1 MLPRAVTNSENVRN
15 RTAHWAVHTS
25 GRFSTNRNPKRL
37 NVTKKYDPSFVVW
50 QQRLRIVSVSVANG
64 VRALAVLV
72 VEDDFFVRCDVAG
85 CLREAGYT
93 VVETES
99 GEAAIALCKSEMT
112 IDMVFTDINL
122 GGTATGWD
130 VAKRF
135 RSEQPDMPVVY
146 MSAQAIDRD
155 RCVPGSVFVA
165 KPYQHIDILS
175 ACQRLRK

>member
-1 MLPRAVTNSENVRN
+1 M
-15 RTAHWAVHTS
+15 
-25 GRFSTNRNPKRL
+25 
-37 NVTKKYDPSFVVW
+37 
-50 QQRLRIVSVSVANG
+50 SVSTANG

-72 VEDDFFVRCDVAG
+72 VEDDFFVRCDIAD

-93 VVETES
+93 VIETES
-99 GEAAIALCKSEMT
+99 GEDAIALCKSEMT
-112 IDMVFTDINL
+112 IDMVLTDIHL

-135 RSEQPDMPVVY
+135 RSEQPDMAVVY
-146 MSAQAIDRD
+146 TSGQAFDCE

-165 KPYQHIDILS
+165 KPYQHTDILS

>member
-1 MLPRAVTNSENVRN
+1 MYGTVLPT
-15 RTAHWAVHTS
+15 
-25 GRFSTNRNPKRL
+25 GRFVYLGALEPTEIPSASTSLQSLSRASWFDSK
-37 NVTKKYDPSFVVW
+37 V
-50 QQRLRIVSVSVANG
+50 VSVSVANG

-93 VVETES
+93 VIETES

-112 IDMVFTDINL
+112 IDMIVTDINL
-122 GGTATGWD
+122 GGTASGWD

-146 MSAQAIDRD
+146 MSARAIDRN
-155 RCVPGSVFVA
+155 RGVPGSVFVA

-175 ACQRLRK
+175 ASQRLRER

>member
-1 MLPRAVTNSENVRN
+1 M
-15 RTAHWAVHTS
+15 
-25 GRFSTNRNPKRL
+25 
-37 NVTKKYDPSFVVW
+37 
-50 QQRLRIVSVSVANG
+50 SVSAANG

-93 VVETES
+93 VIETES
-99 GEAAIALCKSEMT
+99 GEAAIALCKSEIT
-112 IDMVFTDINL
+112 IDIVFTDINL

-155 RCVPGSVFVA
+155 RGVPGSVFVA
-165 KPYQHIDILS
+165 KPYQHVDILS
-175 ACQRLRK
+175 ACQLLRER

>member
-1 MLPRAVTNSENVRN
+1 M
-15 RTAHWAVHTS
+15 TAKAA
-25 GRFSTNRNPKRL
+25 
-37 NVTKKYDPSFVVW
+37 
-50 QQRLRIVSVSVANG
+50 IVSVSVANG

-93 VVETES
+93 VIETES
-99 GEAAIALCKSEMT
+99 GEAAIALCKSEIT
-112 IDMVFTDINL
+112 IDIVFTDINL

-135 RSEQPDMPVVY
+135 RSEQPDAGGSAV
-146 MSAQAIDRD
+146 SAQAIDRD
-155 RCVPGSVFVA
+155 RGVPGSVFVA

-175 ACQRLRK
+175 ACQRLRER

>member
-1 MLPRAVTNSENVRN
+1 VAAKAAV
-15 RTAHWAVHTS
+15 
-25 GRFSTNRNPKRL
+25 
-37 NVTKKYDPSFVVW
+37 
-50 QQRLRIVSVSVANG
+50 VSVSVANG

-72 VEDDFFVRCDVAG
+72 VEDDFFVRCDIAG

-93 VVETES
+93 VIETEN
-99 GEAAIALCKSEMT
+99 GEDAIALCKSGMT

-122 GGTATGWD
+122 SGTATGWD

-135 RSEQPDMPVVY
+135 RSEQADMPVVY
-146 MSAQAIDRD
+146 TSGQAVDRQ

>member
-1 MLPRAVTNSENVRN
+1 MYGTVRP
-15 RTAHWAVHTS
+15 T
-25 GRFSTNRNPKRL
+25 GRFAHL
-37 NVTKKYDPSFVVW
+37 GALEPSDQAPQLHYKV
-50 QQRLRIVSVSVANG
+50 RAELRGLAAKAAIVSVSVANG

-93 VVETES
+93 VIETES
-99 GEAAIALCKSEMT
+99 GEAAIALCKLEMT
-112 IDMVFTDINL
+112 IDMAFTDINL

-146 MSAQAIDRD
+146 LSAQAFDRD

>member
-1 MLPRAVTNSENVRN
+1 MA
-15 RTAHWAVHTS
+15 AKAA
-25 GRFSTNRNPKRL
+25 
-37 NVTKKYDPSFVVW
+37 
-50 QQRLRIVSVSVANG
+50 IVSVSVANG
-64 VRALAVLV
+64 VRDLAVLV

-93 VVETES
+93 VIETGS
-99 GEAAIALCKSEMT
+99 GEAAIALCKSEIT

-135 RSEQPDMPVVY
+135 RSERPDMPVVY
-146 MSAQAIDRD
+146 MSAHAIDRD

-175 ACQRLRK
+175 ACQRLLK

>member
-1 MLPRAVTNSENVRN
+1 M
-15 RTAHWAVHTS
+15 
-25 GRFSTNRNPKRL
+25 
-37 NVTKKYDPSFVVW
+37 
-50 QQRLRIVSVSVANG
+50 SVSAANG
-64 VRALAVLV
+64 ARALAVLV

-93 VVETES
+93 VIETES

-122 GGTATGWD
+122 GGPATGWD

-146 MSAQAIDRD
+146 MSGQAIDRD

-175 ACQRLRK
+175 ACQRLRMRTAPRSFAIREFRLHYDTC

>member
-1 MLPRAVTNSENVRN
+1 M
-15 RTAHWAVHTS
+15 TAKAA
-25 GRFSTNRNPKRL
+25 
-37 NVTKKYDPSFVVW
+37 
-50 QQRLRIVSVSVANG
+50 IVSVSVANG

-93 VVETES
+93 VIETES
-99 GEAAIALCKSEMT
+99 GEAAIALCKSEIT
-112 IDMVFTDINL
+112 IYIVFTDINL

-146 MSAQAIDRD
+146 MSAQAIDRN
-155 RCVPGSVFVA
+155 RGVPGSVFVA

-175 ACQRLRK
+175 ACQRLRER

>member
-1 MLPRAVTNSENVRN
+1 LAAKAAV
-15 RTAHWAVHTS
+15 
-25 GRFSTNRNPKRL
+25 L
-37 NVTKKYDPSFVVW
+37 
-50 QQRLRIVSVSVANG
+50 SVSVANG

-93 VVETES
+93 VIETES

-112 IDMVFTDINL
+112 IDMVLTDINL

-175 ACQRLRK
+175 GCASDDRLGVNRDRCGPATYPLGPLCPTRRSRARLLLSSC

>member
-1 MLPRAVTNSENVRN
+1 MYGTVRP
-15 RTAHWAVHTS
+15 T
-25 GRFSTNRNPKRL
+25 GRFVRL
-37 NVTKKYDPSFVVW
+37 GALELTGCQAPQPHYKVSIGPGFVPW
-50 QQRLRIVSVSVANG
+50 QQKAAVMSVSVANG

-93 VVETES
+93 VIETES
-99 GEAAIALCKSEMT
+99 GEDAIALCKSEMT
-112 IDMVFTDINL
+112 IDMVLTDINL
-122 GGTATGWD
+122 GGPATGWD

-135 RSEQPDMPVVY
+135 RSEQPDLPVVY

-165 KPYQHIDILS
+165 KPYQHVDILS
-175 ACQRLRK
+175 ACQRLLK